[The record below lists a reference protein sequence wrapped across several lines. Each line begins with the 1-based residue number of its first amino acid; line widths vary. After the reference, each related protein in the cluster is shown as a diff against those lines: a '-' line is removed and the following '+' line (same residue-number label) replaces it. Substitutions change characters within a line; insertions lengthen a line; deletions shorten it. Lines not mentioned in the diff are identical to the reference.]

1 MHYIYVYIYIC
12 VFVCVCVCVCV
23 CICGC
28 CALDGMENKLYKM
41 HGTYSY
47 IKIHNP
53 LKFTMWVT

>member
-1 MHYIYVYIYIC
+1 MC
-12 VFVCVCVCVCV
+12 VCVCVCVCV